1 MNLRVQATIPGW
13 ELMAKSK
20 RGTSRRGQDRLI
32 ESSQPR
38 RSARERA
45 RQSPQAQQE
54 RKRRLLTKGHPAMVD
69 SIAGAVTVKNLNLY
83 YVVGSDAQMP
93 VKGEHGFGLYFH
105 DCRFLG
111 GYEVAIAGLAPV
123 VLASTA
129 QKGYVALFELTNPDL
144 QLERGQLIPRDELG
158 IRWERI
164 LDAGQT
170 CVREVMTIQNFGH
183 QAHSFPLTF
192 NFRAGFED
200 IFNVRGLAH
209 ENFGR
214 CERPGWSDGRLQ
226 LVYHGTDRLR
236 RTVTIAFSPAPDRR
250 RGATAAFGLQV
261 PAGDTRTIAVT
272 IELKEHSEEVE
283 AEQLNQQPVAALNH
297 LVGSLQDSSEQWLE
311 QHTKLTSDS
320 ALLNSIIERSLRDLA
335 VLRSRLGDKEYFAAG
350 VPWFVALFGRDSLI
364 VALEMLA
371 FQPEIAAQTLRLLAS
386 YQGRRFDPWREEQP
400 GKIVHELRVG
410 ELARAGDVP
419 HARFYGTVDAT
430 PLFLLLLG
438 RHAAWTGDLDLFREL
453 QEPVERALGWIAKAG
468 DNHGEGYLKYRS
480 SSEKGLVNQ
489 GWKDSGDAIVRAD
502 GSVARPPI
510 ALVEVQGYVFAAK
523 HAIADLYERAGEPN
537 RAKQLRL
544 EAERLRTRFN
554 RDFWCEDQGIFVL
567 ALEAR
572 GRQAAVV
579 SSNPGHALWTG
590 IADEDKARRSVARM
604 MRDDMFS
611 GWGVR
616 TLSTVERRYNP
627 VGYHLGTVWPHDNA
641 LLAAGC
647 RAYGEDAAALRI
659 FTAIAEAASHF
670 RHQRLPEA
678 MAGFRRED
686 FQAPVHY
693 PVACHPQAWAAGTV
707 PFLAITLL
715 GLEPDAF
722 GGKLRIVR
730 PRLPDFVNH
739 IELHGLRVGGGS
751 VDLKFRRTAEGAEV
765 NILQTSGQLLVEV
778 EG

>member
-1 MNLRVQATIPGW
+1 
-13 ELMAKSK
+13 MARLNREAGKSG
-20 RGTSRRGQDRLI
+20 RPNPQ
-32 ESSQPR
+32 SSGKARPAPR
-38 RSARERA
+38 HREQSARA
-45 RQSPQAQQE
+45 QDKVQQTPQAQQE
-54 RKRRLLTKGHPAMVD
+54 RKLRVLTKGHPAMVD
-69 SIAGAVTVKNLNLY
+69 SIAGAVTVKNLDLY
-83 YVVGSDAQMP
+83 YVVASDAQMP

-111 GYEVAIAGLAPV
+111 GYEMALAGLAPV

-129 QKGYVALFELTNPDL
+129 QEGYRALFELTNPEL
-144 QLERGQLIPRDELG
+144 QLEQGQSIPKDELG
-158 IRWERI
+158 IRWQRV

-183 QAHSFPLTF
+183 QACSFPLTLH
-192 NFRAGFED
+192 FRAGFED
-200 IFNVRGLAH
+200 IFSVRGLVQD
-209 ENFGR
+209 NLGR
-214 CERPGWSDGRLQ
+214 SEQPAWRGGKLEF
-226 LVYHGTDRLR
+226 VYHGADRLR
-236 RTVTIAFSPAPDRR
+236 RTVTVTFSPAPDTRHK
-250 RGATAAFGLQV
+250 TAAEFRIRV
-261 PAGDTRTIAVT
+261 PAGDTRTITVTLELTENAEEAEAGHLDQRPAVT
-272 IELKEHSEEVE
+272 L
-283 AEQLNQQPVAALNH
+283 
-297 LVGSLQDSSEQWLE
+297 GSLARNLQNSSQQWLE

-320 ALLNSIIERSLRDLA
+320 ALLNGIMDRSLRDLA

-386 YQGRRFDPWREEQP
+386 YQGWRDDPWREEQP
-400 GKIVHELRVG
+400 GKIIHELRVG

-419 HARFYGTVDAT
+419 HAQFYGTVDAT

-438 RHAAWTGDLDLFREL
+438 RHAAWTGDLGLFREL
-453 QEPVERALGWIAKAG
+453 REPVERALGWIAKAG
-468 DNHGEGYLKYRS
+468 DNHGDGYLKYRS
-480 SSEKGLVNQ
+480 RSEKGVVNQ

-502 GSVARPPI
+502 GSLAKPPI

-523 HAIADLYERAGEPN
+523 RAIADLYERAGEPD
-537 RAKQLRL
+537 RASQLRH
-544 EAERLRTRFN
+544 EAEMLRKRFN
-554 RDFWCEDQGIFVL
+554 RDFWCEEQGIFVL
-567 ALEAR
+567 ALEAG
-572 GRQAAVV
+572 GRRAEVV

-590 IADEDKARRSVARM
+590 IADEDKGHRSVARLM
-604 MRDDMFS
+604 QDDMFS

-616 TLSTVERRYNP
+616 TLSTAERRYNP

-647 RAYGEDAAALRI
+647 RNHGEDEAALRI
-659 FTAIAEAASHF
+659 FTAIAEAAAHF

-693 PVACHPQAWAAGTV
+693 PVACHPQAWAAGAI
-707 PFLAITLL
+707 PFLVTTCL

-722 GGKLRIVR
+722 AGKLRVVR
-730 PRLPDFVNH
+730 PRLPDFAKH
-739 IELHGLRVGGGS
+739 IALHGLRVGDGS
-751 VDLKFRRTAEGAEV
+751 ADLEFRRTADGAEV
-765 NILQTSGQLLVEV
+765 TILRTNGQLSVEV